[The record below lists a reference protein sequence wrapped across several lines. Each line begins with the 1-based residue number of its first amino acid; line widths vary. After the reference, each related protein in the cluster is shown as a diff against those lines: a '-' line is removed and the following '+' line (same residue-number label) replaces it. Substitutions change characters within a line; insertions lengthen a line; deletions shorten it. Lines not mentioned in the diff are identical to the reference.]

1 VLQEG
6 WPSRKTGLFYRY
18 CNDSITTGTYLQ
30 NRWTWHLYFFLCLS
44 CNLGQAQGY
53 NKIHRCIHNMDW
65 QNRNHGKSI
74 LKMLR
79 ISQIKMQNAS
89 IVDPPNYVKI
99 QSYDFTC
106 HTFFLR
112 LITGMLYKGRG
123 MKSWLRL
130 SFNTIQSSLV
140 WECYET
146 NRKASDQ
153 QPSLFKVGQEGL
165 SACVSNGVRLEWSGS
180 MAEWDRD
187 YDVIH
192 FCWYFLTLFCKHGR
206 SRSLCDDLPIWSSPL
221 QMLISFKYQYS
232 KARYLALYLMPSSQD
247 PV

>member
-1 VLQEG
+1 MDTSSEWVDLTYDN
-6 WPSRKTGLFYRY
+6 PYAL
-18 CNDSITTGTYLQ
+18 SINYS
-30 NRWTWHLYFFLCLS
+30 FFTSFSSLCLS
-44 CNLGQAQGY
+44 CNLSQAQGY
-53 NKIHRCIHNMDW
+53 IKIHRCIHNMDW

-79 ISQIKMQNAS
+79 ISQIKIQNAS

-112 LITGMLYKGRG
+112 LITGILYKGRG

-130 SFNTIQSSLV
+130 SFNTVQSSLV

-165 SACVSNGVRLEWSGS
+165 SACVSNGVRPEYVTAKSSVWRRVERQHG
-180 MAEWDRD
+180 RD

-206 SRSLCDDLPIWSSPL
+206 SRSLCNDLPIWSSPL

-232 KARYLALYLMPSSQD
+232 KARYLALYLTPSSQD